1 MFFCKKEKIRF
12 QLKYREPVEKKIDGL
27 HIRVIEELDEDKNSN
42 LNNMLDVESDLLNLE
57 ELDFMNM
64 NSDFN
69 TSHQETSLKNK
80 NQALSSSLCLKN
92 AIGKATLS
100 LAQVAYNPNFIL
112 NDEMIKDEEF
122 INEMLKNLSDSKG
135 LRMDKYV
142 SQLLCK
148 RQSNRLTSWQVRV
161 NLIEIRHLLGTNK
174 EVYCIINIGNQVFKS
189 NTKPIDKLKY
199 LEVFTARFDNIR
211 SSKLFSQLL
220 SILVYFKQFL
230 KSDLL
235 IGDDF

>member
-69 TSHQETSLKNK
+69 TSQETSLKNK